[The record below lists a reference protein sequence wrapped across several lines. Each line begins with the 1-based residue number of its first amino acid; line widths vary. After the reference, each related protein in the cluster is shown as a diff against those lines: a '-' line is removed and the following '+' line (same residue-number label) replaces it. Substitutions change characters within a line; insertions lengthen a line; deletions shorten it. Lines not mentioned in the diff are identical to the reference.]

1 MNRNLS
7 ALLPIGLILHLA
19 HPLAA
24 LAQITTTPQDAGTV
38 IKAATGNPQQLN
50 ITGGTQ
56 AGSNLFHSFGQFGLN
71 AGQTA
76 NFQSNPAI
84 QNILGRVTGGSPS
97 LINGRL
103 QVTGGPSN
111 LFLVN
116 PAGILF
122 GPGASLNIPAA
133 FTATTA
139 NGVGFGNGWFNASG
153 PNNYSQ
159 LLGSPNQLAFTTLQ
173 PGSIVNSGNLSV
185 GAGQSLSLVGGTVI
199 NTGTI
204 TAPGGTVTI
213 AAVPGEKLVRI
224 SQVGS
229 LLSLA
234 LPVQG
239 QGPNPTALVPASLPE
254 LLTGGGLNNAT
265 GITVNNGIVTLTGSG
280 IAIPQGAAIASGQVN
295 TSGQTG
301 GLIQVLGNR
310 VGVVDA
316 QLSAAGQS
324 GGGTILVGGDYQGK
338 GTVPNATSTLVNAN
352 SKLNADAIVS
362 GNGGRV
368 VVWADGNTGFA
379 GEISARGGAQSGS
392 GGAVEVSGKQT
403 LAYRGNVDVSA
414 PRGTGGQLLLDPA
427 IVTINAAGGSDI
439 ELSDSQIL
447 VGDGGGATYTISGS
461 AVQTAL
467 ENSNV
472 TIEASTS
479 IDVDDTIYAVFKA
492 NKLSLNAPVINVKAK
507 RSITTAGDLT
517 LQAADTIRLEGKTTV
532 WSYRDLTLDARNAL
546 NIKDGGDILAGGNLK
561 LLASGPTGQVKIA
574 DTVGGNPMIARS
586 GRSQTIKGTQSVTIA
601 ALNHPES
608 VFRSGGDL
616 TLTSDGV
623 VTGDGR
629 FISDQAFAV
638 TTLAGTA
645 GNFQYNAQNST
656 GIVSAAGDVTFGDY
670 TGKSLKI
677 EAGGSIQGG
686 NIKIDGAN
694 PNLTGTDADI
704 AILSTNPALILR
716 AGLSKLRQQP
726 NVLPTS
732 GELRNAPNRLAGF
745 STSGAPVAGTP
756 ASIVTG
762 NIEVIGFSSASLSG
776 NNPVPADAVILAAP
790 GDITTGSILSRRDGG
805 NVRLAAAQGNITVT
819 TINAGNGGEVA
830 IAAGGLFRATG
841 TFPFTPLFSSTT
853 YATSILTRTSGDAAP
868 NTLDG
873 KSLPGQLSITSGAQ
887 TFVAPYAPGTLP
899 ETASGTAGFAVLAGG
914 GNGQLLSQFPSRVI
928 NTGVTPTTTTTTTN
942 TTTTN
947 GTTTSSTTTN
957 GTTTNAGNSN
967 LTLEADRQRSGQPS
981 STLCP
986 PAAIAAISTRNSP
999 QVPDR
1004 SSSTPNSPCK
1014 SDDDDAVI
1022 LKILEGPKP
1031 SALLTSPGW
1040 GAAARLPTP
1049 EAFSPESS
1057 R

>member
-1 MNRNLS
+1 MNRNLY

-24 LAQITTTPQDAGTV
+24 LAQITATPQDAGTV
-38 IKAATGNPQQLN
+38 VQSATGNPQQLN

-56 AGSNLFHSFGQFGLN
+56 AGSNLFHSFGQFGLS

-153 PNNYSQ
+153 ANNYSQ
-159 LLGSPNQLAFTTLQ
+159 LLGSPSQLAFTTLT

-239 QGPNPTALVPASLPE
+239 QGPNPTTLVPASLPE

-265 GITVNNGIVTLTGSG
+265 GITVNNGVVTLTGSG
-280 IAIPQGAAIASGQVN
+280 IAIPRGAAMASGQVN

-310 VGVVDA
+310 VGVVDG
-316 QLSAAGQS
+316 QLSASGQS

-338 GTVPNATSTLVNAN
+338 GAVPNATSTLVNAH
-352 SKLNADAIVS
+352 SKLNADAIAS

-379 GEISARGGAQSGS
+379 GEITARGGMRSGS
-392 GGAVEVSGKQT
+392 GGSVEVSGKQHLT
-403 LAYRGNVDVSA
+403 YTGKVDLRAPQGNV
-414 PRGTGGQLLLDPA
+414 GQLLLDPA
-427 IVTINAAGGSDI
+427 NIVISDVFPSADDGK
-439 ELSDSQIL
+439 LDSQPIL
-447 VGDGGGATYTISGS
+447 AGDGVGLTYKISGF
-461 AVQTAL
+461 AIQAAI
-467 ENSNV
+467 EKSNV
-472 TIEASTS
+472 IIEASNS
-479 IDVDDTIYAVFKA
+479 IDVDGTIPVATA
-492 NKLSLNAPVINVKAK
+492 TNSLSLNAPIIAVKAN

-517 LQAADTIRLEGKTTV
+517 LQAADTISLEGKTTV

-561 LLASGPTGQVKIA
+561 LLASGPTGQVQIA

-586 GRSQTIKGTQSVTIA
+586 GSTQTIKGTQSVNIT

-616 TLTSDGV
+616 TLASDGV

-645 GNFQYNAQNST
+645 GNFRYNAQNST

-726 NVLPTS
+726 NVLPTN
-732 GELRNAPNRLAGF
+732 GELRNAPNLLAGF
-745 STSGAPVAGTP
+745 STSGAPAAGKP

-762 NIEVIGFSSASLSG
+762 NIEVDGFSSTSLIG
-776 NNPVPADAVILAAP
+776 HNPVPAAAVILAAP
-790 GDITTGSILSRRDGG
+790 GDITTGSIVSRRAGG
-805 NVRLAAAQGNITVT
+805 NVRLAATQGNITVT
-819 TINAGNGGEVA
+819 TINAGNGAEVT
-830 IAAGGLFRATG
+830 IAASGLFRATG
-841 TFPFTPLFSSTT
+841 TFPFTPLFSTTT
-853 YATSILTRTSGDAAP
+853 YATSILTRTGGDGAYDS
-868 NTLDG
+868 LDG
-873 KSLPGQLSITSGAQ
+873 KTPSSDQLSITSGGQ
-887 TFVAPYAPGTLP
+887 TFVAPYAPGTLS
-899 ETASGTAGFAVLAGG
+899 ETASGTAGFVILAGG

-928 NTGVTPTTTTTTTN
+928 SSGTPTTTTTTTTN
-942 TTTTN
+942 GTTTTTN
-947 GTTTSSTTTN
+947 GTTTN
-957 GTTTNAGNSN
+957 NGNSN

-986 PAAIAAISTRNSP
+986 PAAIAAISTHNSP
-999 QVPDR
+999 QAPDR
-1004 SSSTPNSPCK
+1004 SISTPNSPCK